1 MGTSC
6 LDQARPQQGF
16 WLGKSLD
23 STKEDGGTVSEGG
36 GGMKLLQNYL
46 AGWKQRACVGEE
58 KWEWTDVKMGVPQ
71 GSILSLLL
79 YAICVNN
86 LPESVEQRQ
95 VKHYA
100 DDTARFQAADSVS
113 ELEVVSRA
121 SPLPHEGKGVVNW
134 VFNLSAV
141 PCTLDAALQSE
152 HSIQSWDVAA
162 PNTHLTTKCEIDCH
176 SGSAER
182 KDVFVA

>member
-1 MGTSC
+1 M
-6 LDQARPQQGF
+6 D
-16 WLGKSLD
+16 
-23 STKEDGGTVSEGG
+23 
-36 GGMKLLQNYL
+36 
-46 AGWKQRACVGEE
+46 
-58 KWEWTDVKMGVPQ
+58 VPQ
-71 GSILSLLL
+71 GSILGLLL

-95 VKHYA
+95 VKQYA

-121 SPLPHEGKGVVNW
+121 AHFRTKGRVW
-134 VFNLSAV
+134 STEYSSAV

-182 KDVFVA
+182 KEVSVNLLTG